1 MVRKFLLVCVGTLV
15 LGASAAYA
23 FPPIDLT
30 TLNST
35 YTGADGVIWN
45 EIISVPT
52 GTGVYDPF
60 LRVQATNVEEGF
72 NTNWGGPYDPV
83 GSHQPPLDDKGGIWT
98 HDLRLKD
105 LQVYTKSGVDYYV
118 FSLDINEPN
127 NDPDFYLSLDEL
139 RLYTSTDYG
148 YDTLAH
154 MQAHSTLRYDMDA
167 SISDGMGGY
176 VDQDVYLNHS
186 LQAGSGHDDME
197 VLIPT
202 SYFTGAGV
210 NDYLFLYCKF
220 GATGG
225 AFSADFQSGDGF
237 EEWHALLGENPPPPP
252 GAPEPSTMLLLGG
265 GLVGLLAARNRRK

>member
-1 MVRKFLLVCVGTLV
+1 MVRKFLLLCVGMLA

-35 YTGADGVIWN
+35 YTGSDGVVWN

-60 LRVQATNVEEGF
+60 LRVQANGTEEGF

-98 HDLRLKD
+98 HDV
-105 LQVYTKSGVDYYV
+105 QVSQLIVTNVGGKDYYV
-118 FSLDINEPN
+118 FHLDINEPSGPSTN
-127 NDPDFYLSLDEL
+127 LLSLDEL
-139 RLYTSTDYG
+139 RLYTSGTSGFNSYAAMTG
-148 YDTLAH
+148 G
-154 MQAHSTLRYDMDA
+154 STLRYDL
-167 SISDGMGGY
+167 DGGAAG
-176 VDQDVYLNHS
+176 DQDVYLNAD
-186 LQAGSGHDDME
+186 LQQGSGHDDME

-202 SYFTGAGV
+202 SYFSGAKQS
-210 NDYLFLYCKF
+210 DFLYLYCKF

-225 AFSADFQSGDGF
+225 AFGADFQSGDGF
-237 EEWHALLGENPPPPP
+237 EEWHALLGANPPPPPPP
-252 GAPEPSTMLLLGG
+252 GAPEPSSMLLLGG